1 MLKITDANNFRRTV
15 VGLCL
20 IAGPLVTLIGGL
32 VTPWE
37 EHETK
42 AAYLQALAENP
53 TRAQISAILSYF
65 GFLLTAVGT
74 FGILHLLR
82 HRAVVLGHVAGVLA
96 VWGWV
101 TFPGLLISDFSD
113 LSLAQWSNRQEAID
127 ISDRAEGYVGIAI
140 MGVPVL
146 LGVIGLVL
154 LGVAL
159 WRARFAPL
167 WVPIVLLLGLAIGF
181 FGPLGVV
188 PFTTGWALWLVALGY
203 VGLKILRMSDE
214 AWARPASKVG
224 EVK

>member
-32 VTPWE
+32 IDTWE
-37 EHETK
+37 ENDTT

-53 TRAQISAILSYF
+53 TRAQIHAVLIYF
-65 GFLLTAVGT
+65 GFLLTPVGT
-74 FGILHLLR
+74 LGTLHLLR
-82 HRAVVLGHVAGVLA
+82 HRAVALGHVAGVIV

-101 TFPGLLISDFSD
+101 TFPGLLISDFYD
-113 LSLAQWSNRQEAID
+113 LSLAQWSNRQEAIA
-127 ISDRAEGYVGIAI
+127 ILDRADGYVGSAVMGIPVL
-140 MGVPVL
+140 MGVM
-146 LGVIGLVL
+146 GLVL

-181 FGPLGVV
+181 FGPPTVV
-188 PFTTGWALWLVALGY
+188 YFTTGWALWLVALGY

-214 AWARPASKVG
+214 VWARQTSKVG
-224 EVK
+224 EVT

>member
-1 MLKITDANNFRRTV
+1 MLKITDANYFRRTV

-20 IAGPLVTLIGGL
+20 IAGTLVTLIGGL

-37 EHETK
+37 ENDTT
-42 AAYLQALAENP
+42 AAYLQSLAENP
-53 TRAQISAILSYF
+53 TRAQIHAILIYF

-74 FGILHLLR
+74 LGILHLLR

-101 TFPGLLISDFSD
+101 TFPGLLISDFYD
-113 LSLAQWSNRQEAID
+113 LSLAQWSNRQAAIA
-127 ISDRAEGYVGIAI
+127 ISDRAEGYVGSAV
-140 MGVPVL
+140 MGIPVL
-146 LGVIGLVL
+146 FGVIGLVL

-159 WRARFAPL
+159 WRARLAPL
-167 WVPIVLLLGLAIGF
+167 WVPILLVLAIAIGF
-181 FGPLGVV
+181 FGPPTVV
-188 PFTTGWALWLVALGY
+188 FFTTGEALSLVALGY

-214 AWARPASKVG
+214 VWARPASKVG